1 MFTLALAAYN
11 LVRPAQRLPAPAW
24 INRQVRVVIPSE
36 AVNTLADTSGH
47 PCCPPTERSQIKSQ

>member
-11 LVRPAQRLPAPAW
+11 LVRLRNVLPAPAW

-36 AVNTLADTSGH
+36 AVNTLADTFRPSLL
-47 PCCPPTERSQIKSQ
+47 PAD